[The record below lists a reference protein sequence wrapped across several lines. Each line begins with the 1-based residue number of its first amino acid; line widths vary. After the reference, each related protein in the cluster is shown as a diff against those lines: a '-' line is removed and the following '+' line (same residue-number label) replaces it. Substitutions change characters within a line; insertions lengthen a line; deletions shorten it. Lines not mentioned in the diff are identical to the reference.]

1 MFNAKSTSMYFL
13 LIGRAKTWF
22 GLVALCL
29 ALAWGPA
36 AAAWAETPDDA
47 ARELRG
53 RLHHVLDQQEESQAA
68 LEKLQRELAR
78 LDLEMA
84 QAEEESRQL
93 GRQAREIAERLPEVR
108 QEVRE
113 LAPQVRRL
121 RALYARHL
129 RALYLFGPEASQSL
143 LASAVDFHDVLARSQ
158 AFTWLL
164 EADHRHLERLAE
176 RSRRLGELQALLAW
190 RQNEVQEV
198 ASRLEEQQQRL
209 LSLRQA
215 RLAAAEQLKKRQQAL
230 DLSLAALKEA
240 EARLARTFTLPA
252 EEPPRASGRPAG
264 TGNILEAKG
273 SLALPVEGRVLSAP
287 GPGAR
292 GVVIQAQPGS
302 PVRSPWA
309 GTVVHASYLAG
320 YGRVVVVDHGERV
333 HTVLAH
339 LGPLS
344 VEAGQVIKAGQTLG
358 AVDENGRLYLEV
370 RREAR
375 PENPLEWLRLG
386 P

>member
-1 MFNAKSTSMYFL
+1 MYFW
-13 LIGRAKTWF
+13 LIGKTKIWRLSSHSILAAL
-22 GLVALCL
+22 GLVLLCTGL
-29 ALAWGPA
+29 PA
-36 AAAWAETPDDA
+36 DAARAETPDA
-47 ARELRG
+47 AAHELRQ
-53 RLHHVLDQQEESQAA
+53 RLHQVLDQQEESQTA
-68 LEKLQRELAR
+68 LEGLQRDLAR
-78 LDLEMA
+78 LDMEMA
-84 QAEEESRQL
+84 QAEQESWQLTRQE
-93 GRQAREIAERLPEVR
+93 QQIADRLPEVR
-108 QEVRE
+108 QEVE
-113 LAPQVRRL
+113 ALSPQVRRL
-121 RALYARHL
+121 RELHARHL

-143 LASAVDFHDVLARSQ
+143 LSSAVDFHDVLTRSQ

-164 EADHRHLERLAE
+164 EADQ
-176 RSRRLGELQALLAW
+176 RRLEELSGRARRLSELQAILSL

-198 ASRLEEQQQRL
+198 RQRLEQQQRRL
-209 LSLRQA
+209 LELRQA
-215 RLAAAEQLKKRQQAL
+215 RLAAAEELKKRQQAL
-230 DLSLAALKEA
+230 ALNLTALREA

-252 EEPPRASGRPAG
+252 EDTPRPAG
-264 TGNILEAKG
+264 PRAKAGGILGAKG
-273 SLALPVEGRVLSAP
+273 RLAPPVEGRLLTRPGGASHGVLLE
-287 GPGAR
+287 
-292 GVVIQAQPGS
+292 AQPGS

-309 GTVVHASYLAG
+309 GTVVHASFLAG

-344 VEAGQVIKAGQTLG
+344 VEAGQAVAAGQTLG